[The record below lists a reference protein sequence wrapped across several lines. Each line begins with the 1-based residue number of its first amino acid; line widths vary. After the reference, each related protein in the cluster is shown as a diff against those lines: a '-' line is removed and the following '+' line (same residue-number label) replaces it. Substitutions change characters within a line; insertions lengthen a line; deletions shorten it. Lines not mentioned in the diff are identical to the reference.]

1 MTERDWF
8 EMALFVIAF
17 LIGVFFTA
25 IGAFCTATFTV
36 YVKEKEVADEEKC

>member
-1 MTERDWF
+1 MDERDWF
-8 EMALFVIAF
+8 EIALFIIAF
-17 LIGVFFTA
+17 L